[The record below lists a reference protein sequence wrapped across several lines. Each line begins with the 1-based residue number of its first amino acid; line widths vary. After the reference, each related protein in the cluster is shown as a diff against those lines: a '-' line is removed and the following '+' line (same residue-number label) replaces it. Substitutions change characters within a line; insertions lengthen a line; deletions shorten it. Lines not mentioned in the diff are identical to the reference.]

1 MIGVIMDAL
10 LMLLLACALA
20 YGVRLDKKLKSL
32 RDGQLA
38 FAGAVNELNMAA
50 SRAEAALASLRA
62 SGQETDLLH
71 DRIVKARAVK
81 AELEALIARAPMQTP
96 LPPPAGE
103 GVGEADGR
111 GRFGGSRADSALIA
125 QPSPPGRSAT
135 TLSPRGRENITPISG
150 GLLSAEQVE
159 RFTPVLQALAANQSA
174 KQSLNRARRSLDDDL
189 FAA

>member
-10 LMLLLACALA
+10 LMLLLAGALA
-20 YGVRLDKKLKSL
+20 YGVRLDKKLKAL

-81 AELEALIARAPMQTP
+81 AELEALIARSGRDVDAAVPI
-96 LPPPAGE
+96 LPTATIEPIRPSARVQPEARPA
-103 GVGEADGR
+103 A
-111 GRFGGSRADSALIA
+111 
-125 QPSPPGRSAT
+125 
-135 TLSPRGRENITPISG
+135 G
-150 GLLSAEQVE
+150 GLLTREQVE
-159 RFTPVLQALAANQSA
+159 TFTPVLQALAANQSA

>member
-10 LMLLLACALA
+10 LMLLLAGALA
-20 YGVRLDKKLKSL
+20 YGVRLDRKLKAL

-71 DRIVKARAVK
+71 DRIVKARTVK
-81 AELEALIARAPMQTP
+81 AELEALIARSGRDVDA
-96 LPPPAGE
+96 PPPVRTPAVVE
-103 GVGEADGR
+103 PLRSVQAER
-111 GRFGGSRADSALIA
+111 ESAPA
-125 QPSPPGRSAT
+125 RPV
-135 TLSPRGRENITPISG
+135 SG
-150 GLLSAEQVE
+150 GLLSPEQVE
-159 RFTPVLQALAANQSA
+159 KFTPVLQALAANQAA
-174 KQSLNRARRSLDDDL
+174 KQSLNRARSSLDDDL

>member
-10 LMLLLACALA
+10 LMLLLAAALA
-20 YGVRLDKKLKSL
+20 YGVRLDKKLKAL

-38 FAGAVNELNMAA
+38 FAGAVNELNAA
-50 SRAEAALASLRA
+50 AARAEAAVASLRA

-81 AELEALIARAPMQTP
+81 AELEALIARSGRDIDAPPPPKPSVAVEPIRPQPQTP
-96 LPPPAGE
+96 VA
-103 GVGEADGR
+103 A
-111 GRFGGSRADSALIA
+111 
-125 QPSPPGRSAT
+125 
-135 TLSPRGRENITPISG
+135 G
-150 GLLSAEQVE
+150 GLLSPEQVD

>member
-81 AELEALIARAPMQTP
+81 AELEALIARSGRDVDAPVPAKPSAVIEPIRPQPQT
-96 LPPPAGE
+96 
-103 GVGEADGR
+103 
-111 GRFGGSRADSALIA
+111 
-125 QPSPPGRSAT
+125 QPVT
-135 TLSPRGRENITPISG
+135 G

>member
-20 YGVRLDKKLKSL
+20 YGVRLDKKLKAL
-32 RDGQLA
+32 REGQLA

-71 DRIVKARAVK
+71 DRIVKARTVK
-81 AELEALIARAPMQTP
+81 AELEALIARSGRDVDA
-96 LPPPAGE
+96 PPPVTPTAMIE
-103 GVGEADGR
+103 PIRPSVRIQPEA
-111 GRFGGSRADSALIA
+111 RAA
-125 QPSPPGRSAT
+125 
-135 TLSPRGRENITPISG
+135 SG
-150 GLLSAEQVE
+150 GLLTPEQVE
-159 RFTPVLQALAANQSA
+159 KFTPVLQALAANQSA

>member
-20 YGVRLDKKLKSL
+20 YGVRLDKKLKAL

-38 FAGAVNELNMAA
+38 FAGAVNDLNMAA
-50 SRAEAALASLRA
+50 ARAEAALASLRA

-96 LPPPAGE
+96 LPPPVGE

-111 GRFGGSRADSALIA
+111 GRFGGSRTDSALIT

-135 TLSPRGRENITPISG
+135 TLPLRGRGNITPITG

>member
-10 LMLLLACALA
+10 LMLLLAAALA
-20 YGVRLDKKLKSL
+20 YGVRLDKKLKAL

-38 FAGAVNELNMAA
+38 FAGAVNELNAA
-50 SRAEAALASLRA
+50 AARAEAAVASLRA

-81 AELEALIARAPMQTP
+81 AELEALIARSGRDIDAPPPPKPSAAVEPIRLQPQTP
-96 LPPPAGE
+96 A
-103 GVGEADGR
+103 VA
-111 GRFGGSRADSALIA
+111 
-125 QPSPPGRSAT
+125 
-135 TLSPRGRENITPISG
+135 G
-150 GLLSAEQVE
+150 GLLSPEQVD

>member
-10 LMLLLACALA
+10 LMLLLAGALA
-20 YGVRLDKKLKSL
+20 YGVRLDKKLKAL

-71 DRIVKARAVK
+71 DRIVKARTVK
-81 AELEALIARAPMQTP
+81 AELETLIAR
-96 LPPPAGE
+96 
-103 GVGEADGR
+103 
-111 GRFGGSRADSALIA
+111 S
-125 QPSPPGRSAT
+125 GRSADA
-135 TLSPRGRENITPISG
+135 PTPVQTSAG
-150 GLLSAEQVE
+150 VEPPHPLRRPAATPGSAGLLNPEQVE
-159 RFTPVLQALAANQSA
+159 IFTPVLQALAANQSA

>member
-81 AELEALIARAPMQTP
+81 AELEALIARTGRDIDA
-96 LPPPAGE
+96 PPPAKP
-103 GVGEADGR
+103 
-111 GRFGGSRADSALIA
+111 SAAIEPVRPQPQA
-125 QPSPPGRSAT
+125 QPV
-135 TLSPRGRENITPISG
+135 SG
-150 GLLSAEQVE
+150 GLLSPEQVE

>member
-10 LMLLLACALA
+10 LMLLLAAALA
-20 YGVRLDKKLKSL
+20 YGVRLDKKLKAL

-38 FAGAVNELNMAA
+38 FAGAVNELNAA
-50 SRAEAALASLRA
+50 AARAEAAVASLRA

-81 AELEALIARAPMQTP
+81 VELEALIARSGRDVDAPA
-96 LPPPAGE
+96 PAM
-103 GVGEADGR
+103 
-111 GRFGGSRADSALIA
+111 
-125 QPSPPGRSAT
+125 PSAT
-135 TLSPRGRENITPISG
+135 IEPIRPAPRPQSQATG
-150 GLLSAEQVE
+150 GLLSPEQVE
-159 RFTPVLQALAANQSA
+159 KFAPVLQALAANQSA